1 MATFIMFG
9 KYSAE
14 ALKGMSSA
22 RTQQIAATIK
32 KFGGEVQGMYATL
45 GDHDLLF
52 VLSLPGIEQA
62 LQVSVALNKM
72 TGIAFA
78 TTPAVTAAEFDKII
92 AAL

>member
-14 ALKGMSSA
+14 ALKGMSPA

-45 GDHDLLF
+45 GDQDLVF

-62 LQVSVALNKM
+62 MQLSVALNQM
-72 TGIAFA
+72 TGIAFSTA
-78 TTPAVTAAEFDKII
+78 PAVTAAEFDKIM